1 MRNESKKEQEDPS
14 TDKIKKKKKKDRVL
28 ETKTGRLN
36 EGLKES
42 W

>member
-1 MRNESKKEQEDPS
+1 MRNKSKKEQEDPS
-14 TDKIKKKKKKDRVL
+14 TDKIKKKKKDRVL